1 MNVRES
7 VCESVCV
14 CERGNV
20 RDCVREGG
28 QRERE
33 CLCVCV
39 CVCVYVYMCVWV
51 GERVGVK
58 QKQCKSACQR
68 W

>member
-33 CLCVCV
+33 RVFVCV
-39 CVCVYVYMCVWV
+39 C
-51 GERVGVK
+51 ERDRE
-58 QKQCKSACQR
+58 CERERDS
-68 W
+68 